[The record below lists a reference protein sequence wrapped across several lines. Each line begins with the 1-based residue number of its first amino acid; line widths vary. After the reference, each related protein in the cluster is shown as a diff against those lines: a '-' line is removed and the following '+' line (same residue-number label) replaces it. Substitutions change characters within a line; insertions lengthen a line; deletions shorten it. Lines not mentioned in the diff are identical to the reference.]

1 MLLEFNG
8 FDLVTDKSD
17 TMESLRRRIS
27 ARVNWIPKIDK
38 KEVSE
43 PNLTNKK
50 AKCLQWRIRKND

>member
-43 PNLTNKK
+43 PSFDEEKQN
-50 AKCLQWRIRKND
+50 A

>member
-17 TMESLRRRIS
+17 TTESLRRRIS
-27 ARVNWIPKIDK
+27 AQVNWIPKIDK

-43 PNLTNKK
+43 LSFDEEKQI
-50 AKCLQWRIRKND
+50 A

>member
-43 PNLTNKK
+43 PNLTKK
-50 AKCLQWRIRKND
+50 SKMLKVEN